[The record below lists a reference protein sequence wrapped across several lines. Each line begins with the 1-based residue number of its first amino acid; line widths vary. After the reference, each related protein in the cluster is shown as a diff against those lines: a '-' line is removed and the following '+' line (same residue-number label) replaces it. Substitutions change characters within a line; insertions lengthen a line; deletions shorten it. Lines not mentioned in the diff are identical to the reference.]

1 MYTIGIDSGSVAT
14 KGILYDGMQIVDRML
29 IPTGWSPRDSAR
41 EVHETLLARN
51 GLERVA
57 FLVGTGYGRVTM
69 DFADRLVTEI
79 TCHGRGI
86 HTLNPEIRALVD
98 IGGQDSKVIA
108 LDEAGAVREFMMNDK
123 CAAGTGRFLQNT
135 LTHLGEDIA
144 HLDALAEGA
153 EPEKITSMCTV
164 FAESEIVSLL
174 AKGIS
179 KSAIAAGIVES
190 VTERVAALLGRVR
203 ISGAVAFTG
212 GVSSS
217 KAVCRSLERRLGS
230 SIYRPD
236 TAQYIGAMGAA
247 VIAWKEVSDSAATFS
262 GSDEATV

>member
-1 MYTIGIDSGSVAT
+1 MYTLGIDSGSVAT
-14 KGILYDGMQIVDRML
+14 KGVLYDGTRVVDRLL
-29 IPTGWSPRDSAR
+29 IPTGWSPRESAR
-41 EVHETLLARN
+41 ELREALLSRS
-51 GLERVA
+51 GLKAVD

-69 DFADRLVTEI
+69 DFADKVVTEI

-86 HTLNPEIRALVD
+86 HTLNPAIRALVD

-108 LDEAGAVREFMMNDK
+108 LDESGAVREFMMNDK

-153 EPEKITSMCTV
+153 AAEKITSMCTV

-174 AKGIS
+174 AKGVS
-179 KSAIAAGIVES
+179 KGAIAAGIVES

-203 ISGAVAFTG
+203 IDGAVAFTG
-212 GVSSS
+212 GVSGSA
-217 KAVCRSLERRLGS
+217 AVCRSLERRLGGPL
-230 SIYRPD
+230 YRPES
-236 TAQYIGAMGAA
+236 AQYIGAMGAA
-247 VIAWKEVSDSAATFS
+247 VIAWREVSAQSPAF
-262 GSDEATV
+262 EAE